1 MSGLQA
7 FLKQNAVANE
17 NVKFVASKRF
27 VDPKTHEP
35 LEWEIKGISSQEDES
50 LRKASTKKIPTPG
63 KRGQFTQETDYNKY
77 VGLLATTCTVYPN
90 LNDKEL
96 QDSYGV
102 MGADSLLKEM
112 LLPGE
117 YANYLEKVQEVCGF
131 DVSLDELVEEAKN

>member
-27 VDPKTHEP
+27 VDPKTQEP